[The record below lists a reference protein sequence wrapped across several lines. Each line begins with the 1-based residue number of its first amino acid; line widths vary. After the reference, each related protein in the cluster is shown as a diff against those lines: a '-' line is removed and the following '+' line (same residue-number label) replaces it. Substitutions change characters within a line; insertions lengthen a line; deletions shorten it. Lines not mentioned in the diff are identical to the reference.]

1 MIRRVDIEHSP
12 ASMDSRRYKLVVT
25 LSWLLLWSLMVFVAV
40 QDYQRNEDGHA
51 LWKPLLWESSSMVV
65 STCLLLTQFHFTSR
79 HNALVTSPW
88 RWFGRQAL
96 WLPLYW
102 LGFVPLAF
110 GIRHG
115 VYALVGET
123 YQHTP
128 WPQLFVYEALKLSI
142 FIGLF
147 TVIRFGILSYRE
159 LLEAKL
165 RAEQS
170 NALLRQAQ
178 LQQLA
183 QQMQPH
189 FLFNALNTISSLMHT
204 DVDRADAT
212 LMQLADMLR
221 ATLAVGDAHEASLD
235 TELRL
240 ARAYAAVMTQR
251 FADRVAIDWRVDET
265 AAGTPLP
272 VMSLQPLIENV
283 FKHTVEHCRQP
294 TRIEVSALRDGA
306 ALLLRVDDDRGR
318 LSGTATPGIGLSN
331 LRERLAVRYGGR
343 ASLTLSEL
351 VPSGVRAEL
360 RVPCAS

>member
-1 MIRRVDIEHSP
+1 ME
-12 ASMDSRRYKLVVT
+12 SRRYKLVVT
-25 LSWLLLWSLMVFVAV
+25 LSWLLFWSLMVFVAV
-40 QDYQRNEDGHA
+40 QDYQRSQGGHT
-51 LWKPLLWESSSMVV
+51 LWKPVLWETSSMVV
-65 STCLLLTQFHFTSR
+65 ATCLLLTQFHFTAR
-79 HNALVTSPW
+79 HDALVTAPW
-88 RWFGRQAL
+88 RWFARQAL

-102 LGFVPLAF
+102 IGFVPLAF

-115 VYALVGET
+115 VYALAGET
-123 YQHTP
+123 YQHAP

-159 LLEAKL
+159 LLEARL

-204 DVDRADAT
+204 DVDKADAM
-212 LMQLADMLR
+212 LMQLAGLLR
-221 ATLAVGDAHEASLD
+221 ATLSAGDAHESSLE

-240 ARAYAAVMTQR
+240 ARGYAAVMAER
-251 FADRVAIDWRVDET
+251 FADRVSIDWRVDDT
-265 AAGTPLP
+265 AASAPLP
-272 VMSLQPLIENV
+272 VMSLQPLLENV

-294 TRIEVSALRDGA
+294 TRIAVSALRDGD
-306 ALLLRVDDDRGR
+306 ALLLRVEDDRGQ
-318 LSGTATPGIGLSN
+318 LAAGASPGIGLSN
-331 LRERLAVRYGGR
+331 LRERLAVRYGGQ
-343 ASLTLSEL
+343 ASLTLSQL
-351 VPSGVRAEL
+351 LPAGVRAEL
-360 RVPCAS
+360 RVPCVS